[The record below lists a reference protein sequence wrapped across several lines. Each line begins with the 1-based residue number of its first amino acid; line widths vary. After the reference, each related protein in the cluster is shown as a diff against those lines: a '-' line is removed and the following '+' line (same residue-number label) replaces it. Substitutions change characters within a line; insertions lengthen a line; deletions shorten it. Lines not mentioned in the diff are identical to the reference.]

1 MAKDT
6 QTEGD
11 ENILGGMQSD
21 TKAEM
26 DIMKKMF
33 QGRIKTLTETL
44 EKEKATYEKELES
57 QRQKQAGLDAD
68 LIKAKQEKQRV
79 MQNAKKKILQLKKEL
94 DDVKAKEREATPEIK
109 EQPIIAKIVA
119 GIFLYFFVKR
129 LNLFRA
135 EIYRRSNTST
145 ARAQKATRSCRW
157 PCCSYS
163 R

>member
-1 MAKDT
+1 MRFFSVAKDT

-44 EKEKATYEKELES
+44 EKEKTSYEKELES
-57 QRQKQAGLDAD
+57 QKQKQAGLDAD
-68 LIKAKQEKQRV
+68 LVKAKQEKQRV
-79 MQNAKKKILQLKKEL
+79 MQNAKKKILSLKKEL
-94 DDVKAKEREATPEIK
+94 DDVRAKEREVTPEIK

-119 GIFLYFFVKR
+119 GIS
-129 LNLFRA
+129 LF
-135 EIYRRSNTST
+135 
-145 ARAQKATRSCRW
+145 
-157 PCCSYS
+157 YS
-163 R
+163 SLK

>member
-1 MAKDT
+1 MRFLSVAKDT

-44 EKEKATYEKELES
+44 EKEKSSYEKELES
-57 QRQKQAGLDAD
+57 QKQKQAGLDAD
-68 LIKAKQEKQRV
+68 LVKAKQEKQRV
-79 MQNAKKKILQLKKEL
+79 MQNAKKKILSLKKEL
-94 DDVKAKEREATPEIK
+94 DDVRAKEREVTPEIK

-119 GIFLYFFVKR
+119 GIFYF
-129 LNLFRA
+129 N
-135 EIYRRSNTST
+135 IH
-145 ARAQKATRSCRW
+145 
-157 PCCSYS
+157 
-163 R
+163 

>member
-1 MAKDT
+1 MSFFSVAKDT

-44 EKEKATYEKELES
+44 EKEKTSYEKELES
-57 QRQKQAGLDAD
+57 QKQKQAGLDAD
-68 LIKAKQEKQRV
+68 LVKAKQEKQRV
-79 MQNAKKKILQLKKEL
+79 MQNAKKKILSLKKEL
-94 DDVKAKEREATPEIK
+94 DDVRAKEREVTPEIK

-119 GIFLYFFVKR
+119 GIFYFNFH
-129 LNLFRA
+129 
-135 EIYRRSNTST
+135 
-145 ARAQKATRSCRW
+145 
-157 PCCSYS
+157 
-163 R
+163 

>member
-44 EKEKATYEKELES
+44 EKEKSSYEKELES
-57 QRQKQAGLDAD
+57 QKQKQAGLDAD
-68 LIKAKQEKQRV
+68 LVKAKQEKQRV
-79 MQNAKKKILQLKKEL
+79 MQNAKKKILSLKKEL
-94 DDVKAKEREATPEIK
+94 DDVRAKEREVTPEIK

-119 GIFLYFFVKR
+119 GIFYF
-129 LNLFRA
+129 N
-135 EIYRRSNTST
+135 IH
-145 ARAQKATRSCRW
+145 
-157 PCCSYS
+157 
-163 R
+163 